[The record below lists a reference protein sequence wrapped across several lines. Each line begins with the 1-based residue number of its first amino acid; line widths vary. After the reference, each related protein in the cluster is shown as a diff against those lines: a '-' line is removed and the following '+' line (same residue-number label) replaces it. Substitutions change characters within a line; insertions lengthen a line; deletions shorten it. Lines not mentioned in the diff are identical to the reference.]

1 MVAEYR
7 QTHSSAR
14 PTRHSRAKQTAPVHM
29 SYTPDASALCV
40 AIRRLWSKERRLG
53 SYAPTEEL
61 SLDLETLDTETLQA
75 LRAQV
80 RTRIATHTP
89 AAHTDIALG
98 G

>member
-7 QTHSSAR
+7 QTHPAARSTRRSRTGHAASA
-14 PTRHSRAKQTAPVHM
+14 HL
-29 SYTPDASALCV
+29 SYAPDASALCV

-53 SYAPTEEL
+53 SYVPTEEL
-61 SLDLETLDTETLQA
+61 SLDLETLDADALHA

-80 RTRIATHTP
+80 RTRIATRTN
-89 AAHTDIALG
+89 AAHADIAIG

>member
-7 QTHSSAR
+7 QTHPVAR
-14 PTRHSRAKQTAPVHM
+14 PTRRSRTGQATATHP
-29 SYTPDASALCV
+29 SYEPDASALCV

-61 SLDLETLDTETLQA
+61 SLDLETLDTDALHT

-80 RTRIATHTP
+80 RTRIATRAS
-89 AAHTDIALG
+89 AAHTDIAIG